1 MRKIAIFNP
10 SRFFD
15 LENTVSVFKYGS
27 TIRSNVAFNT
37 RIHDFIVVIDG
48 GLEKA
53 IKWHKMMMTDYPY
66 HYSRISIFGPK
77 YISKFQRYS
86 KLCPI
91 FYNSCVIKYGVIS
104 KDDLANALI
113 NWTSPF
119 VLNRF
124 QKMIFPVGVID
135 TYLQSLILQCDAQTA
150 RLFLLSLC
158 EDDIF
163 DRIEWDHNLENSSI
177 DFKNQERKVS
187 LLEFLRKIVNSS
199 YAGDIRFLFN
209 DNSIKLSENEL
220 YDSLPFLTAR
230 YLPFIINYSQNN
242 KSGFAIEGA
251 NLSTLNELCKL
262 AKSITDRMAYN
273 LMKNPMSGMN
283 SEFCVSED
291 WNLFIK
297 LFFNEKITLKIN
309 PSREWRANEF
319 LQLPNEFKS
328 RASRIAA
335 RKRLLKLLPI
345 NILFSKYIYS
355 IHHSTLPWSPN
366 VIDETIRR
374 YNFKCS
380 LLSVLKNILSNF
392 GRIVSNSLL

>member
-10 SRFFD
+10 LRFFD

-37 RIHDFIVVIDG
+37 RIHDFIVVIDE

-53 IKWHKMMMTDYPY
+53 IKWHQTMMTDYPY
-66 HYSRISIFGPK
+66 HYSRISILGPK
-77 YISKFQRYS
+77 FISKFQRYS

-104 KDDLANALI
+104 KDDLADSLI

-119 VLNRF
+119 VLSRF

-135 TYLQSLILQCDAQTA
+135 TYLQSLISQCDSQTT

-163 DRIEWDHNLENSSI
+163 YRIKCNHNLKNSLI
-177 DFKNQERKVS
+177 NFNNQERKVS

-209 DNSIKLSENEL
+209 DNSIKLSEKEL

-230 YLPFIINYSQNN
+230 YLPSIIHYFQNN

-251 NLSTLNELCKL
+251 SLSTLNELCKL
-262 AKSITDRMAYN
+262 AKSITDKMACN
-273 LMKNPMSGMN
+273 LMNNPMSGMN

-291 WNLFIK
+291 WSSFIK
-297 LFFNEKITLKIN
+297 LFFNERITLKIN

-319 LQLPNEFKS
+319 LKLPNEFKS

-335 RKRLLKLLPI
+335 RKRFLKLLPI
-345 NILFSKYIYS
+345 NILFSKYIDS
-355 IHHSTLPWSPN
+355 LHPSTLPWSPN

-380 LLSVLKNILSNF
+380 LLSVLKNILFNF
-392 GRIVSNSLL
+392 GRIVSNTLL

>member
-37 RIHDFIVVIDG
+37 RMHDFIVVIDG

-53 IKWHKMMMTDYPY
+53 IKWHQMMMTDYPY

-77 YISKFQRYS
+77 YISKFQRFS

-104 KDDLANALI
+104 KDDLANALT

-163 DRIEWDHNLENSSI
+163 DRIECDHNLENSSI
-177 DFKNQERKVS
+177 NFKNQERKVS

-230 YLPFIINYSQNN
+230 YLPFIINYFQNN

-251 NLSTLNELCKL
+251 NLSTLNELYKL
-262 AKSITDRMAYN
+262 AKSITDRMAFN

-283 SEFCVSED
+283 SEFC
-291 WNLFIK
+291 
-297 LFFNEKITLKIN
+297 IN

-355 IHHSTLPWSPN
+355 LHHSALPWSPN

-392 GRIVSNSLL
+392 GRIVSYSLL